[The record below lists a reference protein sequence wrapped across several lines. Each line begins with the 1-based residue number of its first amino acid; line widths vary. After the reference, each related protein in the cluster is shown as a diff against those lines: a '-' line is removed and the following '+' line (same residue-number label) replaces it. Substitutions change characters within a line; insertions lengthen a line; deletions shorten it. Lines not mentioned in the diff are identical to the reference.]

1 MALYET
7 LITMHFFLHLP
18 PWFYFFLFLLL
29 RRHFFFRCIIYEYAN
44 VYINDRV
51 YPDRVPKGNRRQY
64 SEEIAEDVTTRE
76 LDGSR
81 ANRN

>member
-7 LITMHFFLHLP
+7 LYDAFF
-18 PWFYFFLFLLL
+18 FFTFTSMVLIFFVFTTLQS
-29 RRHFFFRCIIYEYAN
+29 FFFRCIIYAN

-51 YPDRVPKGNRRQY
+51 YADRVPKGNRRQY